1 MKKVIPHSKNDTS
14 LTILVHVYTPPRP
27 DELQDILTNHDVTLN
42 QLREKAEIKQVIDII
57 NNNLYI

>member
-1 MKKVIPHSKNDTS
+1 M
-14 LTILVHVYTPPRP
+14 HVYTPPRP